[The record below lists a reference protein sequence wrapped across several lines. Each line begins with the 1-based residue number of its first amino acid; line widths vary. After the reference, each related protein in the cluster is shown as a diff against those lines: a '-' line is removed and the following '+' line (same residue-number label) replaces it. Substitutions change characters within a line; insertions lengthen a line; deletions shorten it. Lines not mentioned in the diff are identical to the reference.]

1 MSEAAATSRLSL
13 AIERTPDG
21 AMVRCRGRL
30 IAGVGGVLYTEV
42 RKLIPGSKRI
52 VLDLT
57 DLTQMDSMGLGTVV
71 RLWVSAKS
79 AGCELELINVG
90 PRIRQILSVTNLVS
104 VFNVVGEHNIRIV

>member
-1 MSEAAATSRLSL
+1 MSETAAASPLSL
-13 AIERTPDG
+13 DIECTNDR

-30 IAGVGGVLYTEV
+30 IAGAGGILYGEV
-42 RKLIPGSKRI
+42 RRLIPGSRRI
-52 VLDLT
+52 ALDFT

-71 RLWVSAKS
+71 RLWVSAKA

-104 VFNVVGEHNIRIV
+104 VFNVVGEHNIRMV